1 VETIRF
7 RGAAGFLICLVAGDL
22 GKGERGKGK
31 AEKGKGGDRRR
42 GQGKLE
48 RVKQKRA
55 LVFHFSRNREI
66 RPVFTFFTS

>member
-66 RPVFTFFTS
+66 GPVFMFFTS